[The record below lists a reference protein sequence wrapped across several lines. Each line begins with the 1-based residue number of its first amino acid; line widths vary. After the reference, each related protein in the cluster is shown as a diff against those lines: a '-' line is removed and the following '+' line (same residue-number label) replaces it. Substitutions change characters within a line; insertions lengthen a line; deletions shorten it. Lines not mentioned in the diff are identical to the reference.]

1 MQKFNIK
8 NATIFLLRSVV
19 AGLAIAFVLV
29 YFLPGLLPSPF
40 LEKFG
45 NQNMNIGAQTGT
57 ATVSYH
63 NAVAA
68 SAPAVVNVY
77 ATKVIKRATRPLLQ
91 DPIFRRFFGNQGE
104 VEQRNSNL
112 GSGVILHKEGY
123 LITNAHVIRDADEVL
138 VTLAD
143 GRQSRAQVVGVDNDT
158 DLAVLKIG
166 LDHLPSIAVGDSSRL
181 GVGDVVLAIGNPY
194 DFGQTVT
201 QGIISATGRNRLGIS
216 IYEDFIQTDAD
227 INPGNSGGA
236 LINTS
241 GQLIGINTAIVSSSG
256 GSQGIGLAIPVNIAL
271 SVMEDL
277 IKQGYVVRGWL
288 GIEAQV
294 LPPDIVDNTGQKLTG
309 ILVAGVLKGGPAD
322 VAGIVPGDILLSIS
336 GKRLTTPVQAI
347 QMISKYKPDTTIDLQ
362 VLRGWETLNLKATVS
377 QRPTFRN

>member
-1 MQKFNIK
+1 MQNFNIK
-8 NATIFLLRSVV
+8 KLTLFLVRSVV

-29 YFLPGLLPSPF
+29 YFLPGYLPSALQRDF
-40 LEKFG
+40 H
-45 NQNMNIGAQTGT
+45 NQNMNIGIPASG
-57 ATVSYH
+57 TVSYH
-63 NAVAA
+63 GAVAA

-77 ATKVIKRATRPLLQ
+77 ATKVIKRATQPLLQ
-91 DPIFRRFFGNQGE
+91 DPIFRRFFGNRGGS
-104 VEQRNSNL
+104 EQRNSNL

-123 LITNAHVIRDADEVL
+123 LITNAHVIRDADEIL

-143 GRQSRAQVVGVDNDT
+143 GRQAQAQVVGVDNDT

-166 LDHLPSIAVGDSSRL
+166 LAQLPSIPVGDSSKM

-201 QGIISATGRNRLGIS
+201 QGIISATGRNRLGITT
-216 IYEDFIQTDAD
+216 YEDFIQTDAD

-236 LINTS
+236 LINTR
-241 GQLIGINTAIVSSSG
+241 GELIGINTAIISSSG

-271 SVMEDL
+271 NVMEDL
-277 IKQGYVVRGWL
+277 IKQGFVVRGWL

-294 LPPDIVDNTGQKLTG
+294 LPPDIVDTTGHKQPG
-309 ILVAGVLKGGPAD
+309 ILIAAVLKDGPAD
-322 VAGIVPGDILLSIS
+322 MAGIVPGDILLSIS
-336 GKRLTTPVQAI
+336 EKKLTSPVQAI
-347 QMISKYKPDTTIDLQ
+347 QMISRYKPDTTIDLQ
-362 VLRGWETLNLKATVS
+362 VLRGWETLALKATVS